1 MASDAVGEKT
11 GEVGP
16 VYGVDLIDSLPL
28 GSGCMRQAMPSC
40 DDLNNVVESG
50 VGGCG
55 RVVAGYEV
63 LLSHYHRLVREVA
76 ELRGEKVVDP
86 VDIVEES
93 A

>member
-1 MASDAVGEKT
+1 MASESVEKT

-63 LLSHYHRLVREVA
+63 LLSHYHRLVAEVA
-76 ELRGEKVVDP
+76 ELRGEKAVDP